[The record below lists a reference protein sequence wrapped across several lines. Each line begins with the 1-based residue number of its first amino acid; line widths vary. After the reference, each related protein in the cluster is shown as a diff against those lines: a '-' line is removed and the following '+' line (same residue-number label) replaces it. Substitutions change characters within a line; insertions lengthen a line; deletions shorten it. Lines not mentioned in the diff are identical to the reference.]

1 MQRRTIPVLLAAGMM
16 LLAVA
21 CTSPSTGTHRGQA
34 LYGKCVNC
42 HGEAGEGRKQILAP
56 AIAGLPDWYV
66 VEQLKK
72 FKAGIRGSAFKDVA
86 GHRMRP
92 MGRMLKTEEDMQ
104 AVATYVQSMERTE
117 GPLSVK
123 GDAYAGKAQYNTCLA
138 CHGAD
143 GGGNEQLGA
152 PDIRYTGD
160 WYLLAQLKK
169 FKSGWRGS
177 DPRDVRGATMRPN
190 AMAMSEQQMKDVVAY
205 IMTLK
210 K

>member
-1 MQRRTIPVLLAAGMM
+1 MRKQTIPVLIVTGTM
-16 LLAVA
+16 LMAMA
-21 CTSPSTGTHRGQA
+21 CTPPSTGVHRGEA

-72 FKAGIRGSAFKDVA
+72 FKEGIRGSAFKDVA

-92 MGRMLKTEEDMQ
+92 MGRMLKTEEDMK
-104 AVATYVQSMERTE
+104 AVAVYVQGLKQADSPT
-117 GPLSVK
+117 SVD
-123 GDAYAGKAQYNTCLA
+123 GDAYAGKAQYTACLA
-138 CHGAD
+138 CHGPE
-143 GGGNEQLGA
+143 GKGNEQLGA

-160 WYLLAQLKK
+160 WYLLEQLKK
-169 FKSGWRGS
+169 FKSGWRGA

-190 AMAMSEQQMKDVVAY
+190 AMAMNEQQMKDVVAY

-210 K
+210 Q